1 MTRRQELDF
10 SVDVLRALL
19 WQYNDA
25 ENLQEILQS
34 KQDWYTEN
42 QSDFWTNWI
51 TDVFDLRTANDFGLT
66 VWSIILGV
74 PLSVTLAPD
83 YLDKRVFGFDPF
95 GMNFDNGNFGSKSS
109 DDITLSLEQKRLVLR
124 LRYYQLVSRGTIPQ
138 TNQFLASLFGDEGS
152 VYALDLL
159 DMRVVYVFNFS
170 LPSSLRF
177 VLDNYDIL
185 PRPAGVGIE
194 YRDTTRLNFGF
205 GPYYQNFDNGN
216 FGA

>member
-25 ENLQEILQS
+25 ENLQALLQS

-42 QSDFWTNWI
+42 QSEFWTNWI
-51 TDVFDLRTANDFGLT
+51 VDVFDLRTANNFGLT

-74 PLSVTLAPD
+74 PLSITLAPD
-83 YLDKRVFGFDPF
+83 YLDKQVFGFAPF

-109 DDITLSLEQKRLVLR
+109 SDITLSLEQKRLVLR

-138 TNQFLASLFGDEGS
+138 TNQFLASLFADEGS

-159 DMRVVYVFNFS
+159 DMRIVYVFNFS
-170 LPSSLRF
+170 LPSSLQF

-185 PRPAGVGIE
+185 PRPAGVGTE
-194 YRDTTRLNFGF
+194 YRVTTRLNFGF
-205 GPYYQNFDNGN
+205 GPYYQNYDNGN